1 MVLVVIKA
9 KSEILDALARAR
21 GLDLDAAGLRAWRE
35 LEEHLVGLPGD
46 WIAVVRAAPE
56 ADGYDRMGEEGGGE
70 RSGAQIRYLSLEDL
84 ASTTGL
90 LHEARAGVALSH

>member
-9 KSEILDALARAR
+9 KSEILDALTRAR
-21 GLDLDAAGLRAWRE
+21 GLDLDATARRAWRE

-46 WIAVVRAAPE
+46 WVAVVRTAPD
-56 ADGYDRMGEEGGGE
+56 ADRGSEEGGE
-70 RSGAQIRYLSLEDL
+70 RHGAEIRYLSLEDL

-90 LHEARAGVALSH
+90 LHDARAGVALSH

>member
-9 KSEILDALARAR
+9 KSEILDALTRAR
-21 GLDLDAAGLRAWRE
+21 GLDPDATARRAWRE

-56 ADGYDRMGEEGGGE
+56 ADGSDRVGEEGGE
-70 RSGAQIRYLSLEDL
+70 RHGAEIRYLSLEDL

>member
-9 KSEILDALARAR
+9 KSEILDALSRAR
-21 GLDLDAAGLRAWRE
+21 GLDPDATALRAWRE

-56 ADGYDRMGEEGGGE
+56 ADGAERVGEEGSE
-70 RSGAQIRYLSLEDL
+70 RTGAAIRYLSLEDL

>member
-9 KSEILDALARAR
+9 KSEILDALTRAR
-21 GLDLDAAGLRAWRE
+21 GRDLDATAGRAWRE

-46 WIAVVRAAPE
+46 WIAVVRATPD
-56 ADGYDRMGEEGGGE
+56 ADRAGEDGGE
-70 RSGAQIRYLSLEDL
+70 RSGADIRYLSLEDL

>member
-21 GLDLDAAGLRAWRE
+21 GLDPDATALRAWRE

-46 WIAVVRAAPE
+46 WIAVVRAAPD
-56 ADGYDRMGEEGGGE
+56 ADRGGEEGGE
-70 RSGAQIRYLSLEDL
+70 RPGAEIRYLSLEDL